1 MPRPLVAA
9 GERTDRAR
17 VLLMEID
24 PDRTQLPDGK
34 IGVGPWLEPLLPQG
48 IGRGEVALVYGR
60 TGVGATT
67 LALMVAAYA
76 AGYGEVVWFSTPGC
90 ESREQLIQHMQRLNA
105 WHPNQAIAD
114 RADLDYV
121 LNDMQEI
128 RPVLAVI
135 DRLQDLADWTT
146 RQVPAAYEAIA
157 AAAAQTGTAVWINSA
172 ITESP
177 RADLPWG

>member
-1 MPRPLVAA
+1 MARWSGSRRPAA
-9 GERTDRAR
+9 RA
-17 VLLMEID
+17 
-24 PDRTQLPDGK
+24 
-34 IGVGPWLEPLLPQG
+34 
-48 IGRGEVALVYGR
+48 
-60 TGVGATT
+60 
-67 LALMVAAYA
+67 
-76 AGYGEVVWFSTPGC
+76 
-90 ESREQLIQHMQRLNA
+90 LNA